1 MCFFS
6 HTPVD
11 DIRKT
16 VASLENPNVPVVK
29 KRCLMK
35 MTLGD
40 YRKNMQAEK
49 QRVPLGII
57 TFTHSILN

>member
-1 MCFFS
+1 M
-6 HTPVD
+6 D

-40 YRKNMQAEK
+40 YRKNMEAEK
-49 QRVPLGII
+49 RRVPLGIYKRGYNYQP
-57 TFTHSILN
+57 HSV

>member
-1 MCFFS
+1 M
-6 HTPVD
+6 D

-16 VASLENPNVPVVK
+16 VASLESPNVPVVK

-40 YRKNMQAEK
+40 YRQNMEIEK
-49 QRVPLGII
+49 RKVPLGIY
-57 TFTHSILN
+57 ILKIIPYAVLQNK